1 MSVKIDWG
9 ALGMVCLISFGAAV
23 GVIVLFAL
31 GVSALATPLTSS
43 TAVPGESA
51 EKKARPPWAWPV
63 GMLCFL
69 ACAVV
74 VAYGLYLI
82 IVK

>member
-1 MSVKIDWG
+1 MSVTINWG
-9 ALGMVCLISFGAAV
+9 ALGMVCLVSFGTAV

-31 GVSALATPLTSS
+31 GVNALATPETGP
-43 TAVPGESA
+43 AAAPGESTG
-51 EKKARPPWAWPV
+51 KGVRPPWIWPV

-69 ACAVV
+69 ACALV